1 MVGEQVEPKICSID
15 EALNISRNLALDLV
29 EISPNVD
36 PPVCKVIDYKKFIYD
51 QKKKLKT
58 IQSKAQ
64 KVVIKELRFG
74 PNTGEHDFEFKLKH
88 AKNFLKDGAK
98 VKAFVFFRGRTIV
111 FKEQGQILL
120 LRLAQALEDV
130 GVVEEMPKLDG
141 KKMIMIIAPKK
152 KKIKKKKMPKMKTK
166 AGAKKRF
173 KLTGSGKL
181 KRKQAFKSH
190 ILTKKETKQKH
201 NLTKTEYVSK
211 ADTKSIKLQ
220 LGI

>member
-1 MVGEQVEPKICSID
+1 MVGEQVKPKICSID
-15 EALNISRNLALDLV
+15 EALNISRNLGLDLV

-74 PNTGEHDFEFKLKH
+74 PNTGEHDFDFKLKH
-88 AKNFLKDGAK
+88 AKSFLQDGSK

-130 GVVEEMPKLDG
+130 GIVEEMPKLDG

-152 KKIKKKKMPKMKTK
+152 KK
-166 AGAKKRF
+166 
-173 KLTGSGKL
+173 
-181 KRKQAFKSH
+181 
-190 ILTKKETKQKH
+190 
-201 NLTKTEYVSK
+201 
-211 ADTKSIKLQ
+211 
-220 LGI
+220 

>member
-1 MVGEQVEPKICSID
+1 MVGEEIEPKICSID
-15 EALNISRNLALDLV
+15 EALKISRNLGLDLV

-88 AKNFLKDGAK
+88 AKSFLQDGAK

-130 GVVEEMPKLDG
+130 GIVEDMPKLDG

-152 KKIKKKKMPKMKTK
+152 KK
-166 AGAKKRF
+166 
-173 KLTGSGKL
+173 
-181 KRKQAFKSH
+181 
-190 ILTKKETKQKH
+190 
-201 NLTKTEYVSK
+201 
-211 ADTKSIKLQ
+211 
-220 LGI
+220 